1 MAKSIDP
8 KGISSAGQ
16 NGPPP
21 KTAVSGSGANVKTA
35 TNVPGAASPRNTK
48 NPGSS
53 GQGLSRGRKNPKGNS
68 ETISKGSLAIK
79 PKSAKGRTLKTT
91 QRKQRKT
98 R

>member
-21 KTAVSGSGANVKTA
+21 KTAVSGSGANVRTA
-35 TNVPGAASPRNTK
+35 TNVPGAAAPRNTK

-68 ETISKGSLAIK
+68 ETISKGSIK
-79 PKSAKGRTLKTT
+79 TGATSAKGRSLRTSK
-91 QRKQRKT
+91 RSK
-98 R
+98 